1 MKKNGTEQ
9 PVIGVLQNESPGTPP
24 FTEPEYCRRLCQAGR
39 KHGVRVIVFSPAWAD
54 LASGTV
60 NGYVYGDHRWEPC
73 TTALPPLVYNRCV
86 FSGGSASARTSAA
99 LAKLLRSRHTA
110 QLGVGLRG
118 KWDIYRS
125 LSAESGLSAILP
137 PTHLY
142 KGKRS
147 VAAALSRY
155 GGSLFLKPHAGSQGK
170 SALRVQYHRRT
181 AQREDGSHAPLLNIT
196 GRDQCNR
203 PLTKQFEC
211 TEDGYEWI
219 ASFIGRRTF
228 VMQPCLSLL
237 TQAGEPFDI
246 RVLMQKNDRGRW
258 ATTGMAARVGTPDS
272 ITSNLHGGGRAV
284 SVLPF
289 LKREYDLERAE
300 RLMEQLHAYSERIPP
315 LLEARHGRL
324 MEVGLDY
331 GIDREAR
338 MWLLEV
344 NSKPGRRV
352 FRQTGEREAAVKSV
366 ENPILYAR
374 YVLGRHLRR
383 VSP

>member
-1 MKKNGTEQ
+1 MKEDRTKQ

-24 FTEPEYCRRLCQAGR
+24 FTEPEYCRKLCQAGR
-39 KHGVRVIVFSPAWAD
+39 KYGVRVIVFSPAWAD

-60 NGYVYGDHRWEPC
+60 NGYVYGDQRWERC

-86 FSGGSASARTSAA
+86 FSDGSASARTSAA
-99 LAKLLRSRHTA
+99 LAKLLRSRRTV

-125 LSAESGLSAILP
+125 LSAEPGLSGILP
-137 PTHLY
+137 LTHLY

-170 SALRVQYHRRT
+170 SALRVQSRRT
-181 AQREDGSHAPLLNIT
+181 TERGGGSHPPSLNIT
-196 GRDQCNR
+196 GRDHRNR
-203 PLTKQFEC
+203 PVTKQFEC
-211 TEDGYEWI
+211 TEEGYDWI

-258 ATTGMAARVGTPDS
+258 AMTGMAARIGSPDS

-289 LKREYDLERAE
+289 MKHEYDPERAE

-324 MEVGLDY
+324 LEVGLDY

-344 NSKPGRRV
+344 NSKPGRTV
-352 FRQTGEREAAVKSV
+352 FRQTGEQEAALKSV

>member
-1 MKKNGTEQ
+1 MMKKRTEQ
-9 PVIGVLQNESPGTPP
+9 PVIGVLQNESTGTPP
-24 FTEPEYCRRLCQAGR
+24 FTEPQYCRRLCQAGR
-39 KHGVRVIVFSPAWAD
+39 KHGVRVIVFSPEWAD

-73 TTALPPLVYNRCV
+73 TAALPPLVYNRCV
-86 FSGGSASARTSAA
+86 FSGGSAGARTSAA
-99 LAKLLRSRHTA
+99 LAKLLRSRRTA
-110 QLGVGLRG
+110 PLGVGLRG

-142 KGKRS
+142 QSKRS
-147 VAAALSRY
+147 LAAALSRY

-170 SALRVQYHRRT
+170 SALRVLHHRK
-181 AQREDGSHAPLLNIT
+181 AQREAGSDAPVLQIA
-196 GRDQCNR
+196 GRDQRNR
-203 PLTKQFEC
+203 PLTKQFEDA
-211 TEDGYEWI
+211 EDGFDWI

-258 ATTGMAARVGTPDS
+258 AMTGMAARIGTPDS

-289 LKREYDLERAE
+289 LKREYDPERAE
-300 RLMEQLHAYSERIPP
+300 QLMEQLQAYSERIPP

-344 NSKPGRRV
+344 NSKPGRTV

>member
-1 MKKNGTEQ
+1 MKKNRAEQ

-24 FTEPEYCRRLCQAGR
+24 FTEAEYCRRLCQAGR

-60 NGYVYGDHRWEPC
+60 NGYVYSDHRWEPC
-73 TTALPPLVYNRCV
+73 TAALPPLVYNRCV
-86 FSGGSASARTSAA
+86 FSSGSASAITSAA
-99 LAKLLRSRHTA
+99 LAKLLRSRRIT
-110 QLGVGLRG
+110 QLGIGLRG

-125 LSAESGLSAILP
+125 LSAESGLSVILP

-147 VAAALSRY
+147 VAAALSHY

-170 SALRVQYHRRT
+170 SALRVQYRRT
-181 AQREDGSHAPLLNIT
+181 AQRGDGSHAPLLMIA
-196 GRDQCNR
+196 GRDQRNH

-211 TEDGYEWI
+211 TEDGYNWI

-258 ATTGMAARVGTPDS
+258 AMTGMAARIGTLDS

-284 SVLPF
+284 SVPPF
-289 LKREYDLERAE
+289 LKREYDPERAE

-315 LLEARHGRL
+315 LLEARHGSM

-331 GIDREAR
+331 GIDQKAR

-344 NSKPGRRV
+344 NSKPGRTV